1 ITAYGEVDLAVR
13 AMKKGAVDF
22 ITKPWK
28 NQKLLGT
35 IHAALQLRDSR
46 RQVEKLRQT
55 QRALTGEI
63 DGQFSEFVGTSPAIR
78 RVHELIDRVAETDAD
93 VLILGENGT
102 GKEVVARA
110 VHRKSLRKNNVFMS
124 VDLGALTESLFES
137 ELFGY
142 VKGAF
147 TDARQDKAGRIEA
160 ADGGTLFLDE
170 IGN

>member
-1 ITAYGEVDLAVR
+1 SHRHLHTYPTRRSSDL
-13 AMKKGAVDF
+13 
-22 ITKPWK
+22 
-28 NQKLLGT
+28 
-35 IHAALQLRDSR
+35 
-46 RQVEKLRQT
+46 
-55 QRALTGEI
+55 
-63 DGQFSEFVGTSPAIR
+63 PAIR

-160 ADGGTLFLDE
+160 ARSEERRVGKEWRARWSAEHGKRQRE
-170 IGN
+170 KV

>member
-1 ITAYGEVDLAVR
+1 SHRHLHTYPTRRSSDL
-13 AMKKGAVDF
+13 
-22 ITKPWK
+22 
-28 NQKLLGT
+28 
-35 IHAALQLRDSR
+35 
-46 RQVEKLRQT
+46 
-55 QRALTGEI
+55 
-63 DGQFSEFVGTSPAIR
+63 PAIR

-142 VKGAF
+142 GKGAF

-170 IGN
+170 IGNLSLSLQAKLLTVLQQRRITRLGAT